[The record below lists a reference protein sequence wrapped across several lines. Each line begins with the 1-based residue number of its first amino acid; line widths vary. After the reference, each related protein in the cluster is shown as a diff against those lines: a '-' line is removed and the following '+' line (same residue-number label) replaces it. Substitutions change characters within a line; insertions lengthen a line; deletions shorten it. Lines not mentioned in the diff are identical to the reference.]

1 MICYISYKK
10 TNIIEDYTTYNKL
23 NRKKGV
29 ICDIPV
35 GVRTV
40 FRVWKEIPLG
50 QAYITYEY
58 NKLNHSLKMLLSYNI
73 VIDII
78 SKFRSEAIQLL
89 LSLWYYLVQYSHRS
103 LWYVSY
109 GGKMSDIFFFRSCD
123 RRTIFRLSSKKSYVR
138 HHHRSI
144 SIRFYGDRLTLD
156 TRYLTF
162 FDHGIFGKGFAA
174 RPKEQAF
181 DANHTNPVAA

>member
-1 MICYISYKK
+1 MSDIFGASYLLICSIFF
-10 TNIIEDYTTYNKL
+10 NIWNCRY
-23 NRKKGV
+23 
-29 ICDIPV
+29 
-35 GVRTV
+35 
-40 FRVWKEIPLG
+40 
-50 QAYITYEY
+50 
-58 NKLNHSLKMLLSYNI
+58 LKMLLSYNI

-181 DANHTNPVAA
+181 HANHTNPVAA